1 MEIDAIETDNSIIS
15 SMESTKLKQYRSVSE
30 QKWLNS

>member
-15 SMESTKLKQYRSVSE
+15 SMESTKLKQYRLVSE